1 MFEEFYAAKEQEI
14 GTERLREIER
24 MLLLRIVDSKWMDHI
39 DAMDQLKTGIGLRS
53 LGQQDPAQAYA
64 NEGADMFE
72 LMVKSICDDMV
83 RFLYGITLQ
92 TNSER
97 KQVIR
102 IGASRKDEG
111 ESAIDQAKAES
122 AGRTVSA
129 SGGTGGSGVVSASG
143 GLPQL
148 VKATATNAGDEKPV
162 PFRAEKR
169 PGRND
174 PCPCGSGKKYKNCH
188 GRNA

>member
-1 MFEEFYAAKEQEI
+1 
-14 GTERLREIER
+14 
-24 MLLLRIVDSKWMDHI
+24 MDHI

-83 RFLYGITLQ
+83 RFLFGITLQ
-92 TNSER
+92 TTAER

-102 IGASRKDEG
+102 IGQSRKDEG
-111 ESAIDQAKAES
+111 GSAMDQARSES
-122 AGRTVSA
+122 GSVSA
-129 SGGTGGSGVVSASG
+129 SGSATGSGVVSASG
-143 GLPQL
+143 GLPQQ
-148 VKATATNAGDEKPV
+148 VKATATNAGDAKPV